1 MVEQFTVQDISA
13 PDGRHGTRFHAW
25 QKPDEL
31 GRRFVCHGSKEG
43 DIVFDPFAGTGTFL
57 MEAGKLGRVARGC
70 ELADEMLKISEDRGC
85 KVVRK

>member
-1 MVEQFTVQDISA
+1 MVEQFTDQDISA

-31 GRRFVCHGSKEG
+31 GRRFFSHGSKEG
-43 DIVFDPFAGTGTFL
+43 DLFFGPFAGTGTFL
-57 MEAGKLGRVARGC
+57 IEAGKSGRIAKGC
-70 ELADEMLKISEDRGC
+70 ELASEMLKISEDRGC